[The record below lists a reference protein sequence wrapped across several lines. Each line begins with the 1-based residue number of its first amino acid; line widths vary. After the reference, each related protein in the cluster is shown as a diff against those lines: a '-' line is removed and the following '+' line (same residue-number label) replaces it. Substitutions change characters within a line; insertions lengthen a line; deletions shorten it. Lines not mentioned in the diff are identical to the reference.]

1 MTDSPFQ
8 SQLDSAMRQ
17 LREQIDS
24 FQARRDAVAAMVGE
38 GTAADGLVTVR
49 TGAGGVLQDIELD
62 PRAMRMASQDLRDA
76 ILEAAR
82 NAAANYQEALADIL
96 PTAPVDVDKLVR
108 DFGVGGQLGNA
119 MAEFKQ
125 RTGDVEQTLAKLRKD
140 LGL

>member
-38 GTAADGLVTVR
+38 GTAANGLVTVR
-49 TGAGGVLQDIELD
+49 TGAGGALQDLELD

-96 PTAPVDVDKLVR
+96 PTTPMDVDKLVR

-119 MAEFKQ
+119 MAEFTQ

>member
-1 MTDSPFQ
+1 
-8 SQLDSAMRQ
+8 
-17 LREQIDS
+17 
-24 FQARRDAVAAMVGE
+24 
-38 GTAADGLVTVR
+38 
-49 TGAGGVLQDIELD
+49 
-62 PRAMRMASQDLRDA
+62 MASQDLRDA

-96 PTAPVDVDKLVR
+96 PTTPMDVDKLVR

-119 MAEFKQ
+119 MAEFTQ

>member
-8 SQLDSAMRQ
+8 AQLDSAMRQ

-24 FQARRDAVAAMVGE
+24 FQARRDAVAAIVGE

-49 TGAGGVLQDIELD
+49 TGAGGVLQDLELD

-96 PTAPVDVDKLVR
+96 PTAPMDVDKLMR
-108 DFGVGGQLGNA
+108 DFGAGGHLGSA
-119 MAEFKQ
+119 MADFTS